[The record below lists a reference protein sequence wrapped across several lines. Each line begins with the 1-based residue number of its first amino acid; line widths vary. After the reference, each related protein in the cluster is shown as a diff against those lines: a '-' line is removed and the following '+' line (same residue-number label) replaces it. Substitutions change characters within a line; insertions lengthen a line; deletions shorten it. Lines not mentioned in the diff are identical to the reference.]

1 MNMNLDGL
9 RVNHAG
15 LDTAA
20 EDMYRTVKDIDDRLN
35 RLESE
40 LAPLRSDW
48 TGSAQQAYQSAKA
61 KWDNAIMEM
70 KGLLDETSKTVTQS
84 NAEYRAADQ
93 RGAASFDI

>member
-1 MNMNLDGL
+1 MSFDGL

-20 EDMYRTVKDIDDRLN
+20 QDLYTTVKEIDDRLN

-48 TGSAQQAYQSAKA
+48 TGNAQTSYVAAKA
-61 KWDNAIMEM
+61 KWDGAIQEM
-70 KGLLDETSKTVTQS
+70 KEMLAQTSQAVTQS
-84 NAEYRAADQ
+84 NAEYRAADM
-93 RGAASFDI
+93 RGAAAFE

>member
-1 MNMNLDGL
+1 MSFDGL

-20 EDMYRTVKDIDDRLN
+20 QDLATTVKEIDDRLN

-48 TGSAQQAYQSAKA
+48 TGNAQTAYVAAKA
-61 KWDNAIMEM
+61 KWDAAIQEM
-70 KGLLDETSKTVTQS
+70 KEMLAQTSQSVTQS
-84 NAEYRAADQ
+84 NAEYRAADM
-93 RGAASFDI
+93 RGAAAFE